1 MFSDLKNPKMILVSR
16 KSTCFLF
23 YVLINLN
30 FLKIFSNFEE
40 MCSFG
45 SEILCV
51 DAWTDGQEEACSN
64 FRNFANKCKKGKC
77 PVKRQRSI
85 QKCEEVIIG
94 AGNAVRGC

>member
-1 MFSDLKNPKMILVSR
+1 MNKPKIILVSR

-23 YVLINLN
+23 HVFINLN
-30 FLKIFSNFEE
+30 YIKIFSSFVEVS
-40 MCSFG
+40 SFG
-45 SEILCV
+45 AGILCV
-51 DAWTDGQEEACSN
+51 DGWTNGQEEACSN

-85 QKCEEVIIG
+85 QKCDEVTIG